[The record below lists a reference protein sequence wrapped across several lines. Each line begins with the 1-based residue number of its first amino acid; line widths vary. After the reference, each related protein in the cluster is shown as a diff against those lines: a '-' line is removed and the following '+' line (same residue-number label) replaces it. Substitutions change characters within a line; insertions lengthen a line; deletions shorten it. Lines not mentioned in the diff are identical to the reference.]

1 MRIILADDHGLIRD
15 SLRPYLEQLADNVEI
30 AEAVSLSEV
39 RNHAGFAPDLIL
51 LDLQMPGMQG
61 PSSVA
66 DVQRVFADVPIV
78 VVSGLSDPAVI
89 RAVLQHGARGYIPKA
104 SRGKALVS
112 ALKLVLAG
120 ERYLPPSL
128 LDEISAL
135 PLVSP
140 PNSAGGA
147 DGGFE
152 KLSEREATALR
163 LLIRGLSNK
172 EIARELNLQE
182 VTIKVHLRNVYR
194 KIKANSRTDA
204 VRIAMSRGWH

>member
-15 SLRPYLEQLADNVEI
+15 SLRPYLEQLADSVEI
-30 AEAVSLSEV
+30 AEAASLSEV
-39 RNHAGFAPDLIL
+39 VALAAFGPALVL

-66 DVQRVFADVPIV
+66 EVHRVFPDAPLV

-89 RAVLQHGARGYIPKA
+89 RAVLQNGARGYIPKA
-104 SRGKALVS
+104 SRGKALVT
-112 ALKLVLAG
+112 ALRLVLDG
-120 ERYLPPSL
+120 ETYLPPSL
-128 LDEISAL
+128 LDELSAS
-135 PLVSP
+135 PLASRP
-140 PNSAGGA
+140 DEAGT
-147 DGGFE
+147 GFD

-163 LLIRGLSNK
+163 LLIQGMSNK

-182 VTIKVHLRNVYR
+182 VTVKVHLRNVYR

-204 VRIAMSRGWH
+204 VRIAMSQGWH